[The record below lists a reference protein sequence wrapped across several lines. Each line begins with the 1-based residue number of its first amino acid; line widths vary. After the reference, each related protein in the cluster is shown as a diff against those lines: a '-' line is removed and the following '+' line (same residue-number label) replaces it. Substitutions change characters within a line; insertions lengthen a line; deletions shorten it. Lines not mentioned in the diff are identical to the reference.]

1 MPENST
7 LLTEYGWN
15 ATLSDT
21 FDALRF
27 DSPDAA
33 PGRVTRVD
41 RGQCDIAVATG
52 TVRALSGSNALCTGD
67 WVAVTNTAL
76 TNTVLDN
83 TTPANTAL
91 ANTTGETET
100 PTVTSIFPRS
110 SSIVRSSA
118 SGKSEGQILAA
129 NVDTVVI
136 TTASDGDVDLGRIE
150 RLLALTWESGA
161 TPVVALTKSDAAPD
175 ISTVLSE
182 VSAIAPGATVLA
194 VSAETNEGMDV
205 LDAVL
210 DGTVAILG
218 PSGAGKS
225 TLANALLGDIPA
237 SRVLETGRVRAGD
250 GKGRHTTVTREL
262 IPFSGGRTLID
273 TPGLRG
279 VGMWNAGEGIDKTF
293 PEIEE
298 FISACRFSDCAHNS
312 EPGCAV
318 LGALE
323 RGDIDERRLRSYRK
337 LQRENAWNAARSDAR
352 LQAERTREIK
362 VLSRHIRDHYR
373 GRRQ

>member
-1 MPENST
+1 MSENRT
-7 LLTEYGWN
+7 PLTEYGWN
-15 ATLSDT
+15 ATLSNKFT
-21 FDALRF
+21 TLA
-27 DSPDAA
+27 SPDSA
-33 PGRVTRVD
+33 PGRVLRVD
-41 RGQCDIAVATG
+41 RGRCDVATAEG
-52 TVRALSGSNALCTGD
+52 TVRALSGSDPLCTGD
-67 WVAVTNTAL
+67 WVSV
-76 TNTVLDN
+76 VDV
-83 TTPANTAL
+83 PDSR
-91 ANTTGETET
+91 EPEMH
-100 PTVTSIFPRS
+100 TVTSILPRS

-136 TTASDGDVDLGRIE
+136 ATASDGDVDLGRIE

-161 TPVVALTKSDAAPD
+161 TPVVALTKSDAAHY
-175 ISTVLSE
+175 ISDTLAE
-182 VSAIAPGATVLA
+182 VSAVAPGATVLA

-225 TLANALLGDIPA
+225 TLANALLADTALPTETTGNN
-237 SRVLETGRVRAGD
+237 RLETGRVRAGD

-279 VGMWNAGEGIDKTF
+279 VGMWNTAEGIDKAF

-298 FISACRFSDCAHNS
+298 LIAECRFSDCAHNS

-318 LGALE
+318 LGALG
-323 RGDIDERRLRSYRK
+323 RGDIDERRLASYRK

-362 VLSRHIRDHYR
+362 VISRQLKSHYR
-373 GRRQ
+373 GRER

>member
-15 ATLSDT
+15 ATLSET
-21 FDALRF
+21 FDALLVN
-27 DSPDAA
+27 SPDTE
-33 PGRVTRVD
+33 PGRVIRVD
-41 RGQCDIAVATG
+41 RGQCDVAVATG
-52 TVRALSGSNALCTGD
+52 TVRALSGSNSLCTGD
-67 WVAVTNTAL
+67 WVAVSKVTRA
-76 TNTVLDN
+76 N
-83 TTPANTAL
+83 TTPANTTPV
-91 ANTTGETET
+91 NTTSETET
-100 PTVTSIFPRS
+100 PTVTSILPRS

-150 RLLALTWESGA
+150 RLLALAWESGA
-161 TPVVALTKSDAAPD
+161 TPVVALTKTDAAPD
-175 ISTVLSE
+175 ISAVLIE
-182 VSAIAPGATVLA
+182 VSAVAPGATVLA
-194 VSAETNEGMDV
+194 VSAETSEGMDI

-225 TLANALLGDIPA
+225 TLANALLGDTAA
-237 SRVLETGRVRAGD
+237 SCVLETGRVRAGD

-298 FISACRFSDCAHNS
+298 LISACRFSDCAHNS

-318 LGALE
+318 VGALE

-362 VLSRHIRDHYR
+362 VLSRRIKDHYR

>member
-15 ATLSDT
+15 ATLSET
-21 FDALRF
+21 FDALLVN
-27 DSPDAA
+27 SPDTE
-33 PGRVTRVD
+33 PGRVIRVD
-41 RGQCDIAVATG
+41 RGQCDVAVATG
-52 TVRALSGSNALCTGD
+52 TVRALSGSTSLCTGD
-67 WVAVTNTAL
+67 WVAVSKVTR
-76 TNTVLDN
+76 
-83 TTPANTAL
+83 ANTAL
-91 ANTTGETET
+91 ATTGETET

-110 SSIVRSSA
+110 SSIVRSAA

-150 RLLALTWESGA
+150 RLLALAWESGA
-161 TPVVALTKSDAAPD
+161 TPVVALTKTDAAPD
-175 ISTVLSE
+175 ISAVLAE
-182 VSAIAPGATVLA
+182 VSAVAPGATVLA
-194 VSAETNEGMDV
+194 VSAETSEGMDI

-225 TLANALLGDIPA
+225 TLANALLGDTAA
-237 SRVLETGRVRAGD
+237 SCVLETGRVRAGD

-298 FISACRFSDCAHNS
+298 LISACRFSDCAHNS

-318 LGALE
+318 VGALE

-362 VLSRHIRDHYR
+362 VLSRRIKDHYR

>member
-15 ATLSDT
+15 ATLSNT
-21 FDALRF
+21 LDALLL
-27 DSPDAA
+27 DSSTTPDAV
-33 PGRVTRVD
+33 PGRVIRVD
-41 RGQCDIAVATG
+41 RGQCDVVVAAG
-52 TVRALSGSNALCTGD
+52 TLRALSGSNSLCTGD
-67 WVAVTNTAL
+67 WVA
-76 TNTVLDN
+76 
-83 TTPANTAL
+83 L
-91 ANTTGETET
+91 ANATSETET

-136 TTASDGDVDLGRIE
+136 TTASNGDVDLGRIE
-150 RLLALTWESGA
+150 RLLALAWESGA
-161 TPVVALTKSDAAPD
+161 TPVIALTKSDAAHT
-175 ISTVLSE
+175 ITTVLAE

-194 VSAETNEGMDV
+194 VSAETSEGMDV

-210 DGTVAILG
+210 DGTVVILG

-225 TLANALLGDIPA
+225 TLANALLGDTVA
-237 SRVLETGRVRAGD
+237 NCVNEAGRVLETGRVRAGD

-262 IPFSGGRTLID
+262 IPISGGRTLID

-298 FISACRFSDCAHNS
+298 LIWSCRFSDCAHNS

-318 LGALE
+318 LDALE

-362 VLSRHIRDHYR
+362 ALSRHLKDHYR

>member
-1 MPENST
+1 MSENST
-7 LLTEYGWN
+7 PPLTEYGWN
-15 ATLSDT
+15 ATLSNKFT
-21 FDALRF
+21 ALAPPP
-27 DSPDAA
+27 DSA
-33 PGRVTRVD
+33 PGRVLRVD
-41 RGQCDIAVATG
+41 RGGRCDVAVAEG
-52 TVRALSGSNALCTGD
+52 TVRALSGSDPLCTGD
-67 WVAVTNTAL
+67 WVAVAEL
-76 TNTVLDN
+76 RDSRE
-83 TTPANTAL
+83 P
-91 ANTTGETET
+91 EMH
-100 PTVTSIFPRS
+100 TVTSILPRS

-136 TTASDGDVDLGRIE
+136 ATASDGDVDLGRIE
-150 RLLALTWESGA
+150 RLLALAWESGA
-161 TPVVALTKSDAAPD
+161 TPPVVALTKSDAAHY
-175 ISTVLSE
+175 ISDTLAE
-182 VSAIAPGATVLA
+182 VTAIAPGATVLA

-225 TLANALLGDIPA
+225 TLANALLADTTDA
-237 SRVLETGRVRAGD
+237 DRLETGRVRTGD

-262 IPFSGGRTLID
+262 ISFSGGRTLID

-279 VGMWNAGEGIDKTF
+279 GVGMWNAAEGGIDKTF

-298 FISACRFSDCAHNS
+298 LIAECRFSDCAHNS

-318 LGALE
+318 LSALG
-323 RGDIDERRLRSYRK
+323 RGDIDERRLASYRK

-362 VLSRHIRDHYR
+362 VISRQLKSHYR
-373 GRRQ
+373 GRDR